1 MHYNENNLN
10 TTMIQGTRSKDLV
23 FQARIWPGNILY
35 YHKEMGI
42 FMRSKKISFMNK
54 ITNSQLSTKIVCII
68 LIVVLF
74 MLSSSVMGIIMVL
87 NSSNRLLYEA
97 LAGSLTYSAQDISKK
112 LSNVE
117 SMTSAIVSNSNI
129 RKNLITL
136 ADEESRIRISNAQNS
151 LSTLIADYYQT
162 YKNNNIS
169 YINLYHPKG
178 AALSYEA
185 RSSSV
190 PGEIH
195 QAVIN
200 AANNHSGYP
209 CWITDYC
216 NSYGLFLGRD
226 CRRID
231 QMNFHTL
238 GTVLVC
244 IDMDRL
250 IRSSTNSI
258 LHSDET
264 LYALFDGSKQFY
276 HSDGLETVQ
285 ITDIEKKLKKDYGV
299 VSVDHSKYFAV
310 RGTISNTSWN
320 YICLI
325 PYAPIASTVNMT
337 RMIAF
342 IVILLSVLISLLL
355 ARLLIISVTKDF
367 SRLIHKMK
375 AFGKD
380 ESRAPDIGCDYSM
393 RKDEIGVLHNQFDQ
407 MALKIQNLIQQNYVN
422 EILSRDAKLKALE
435 NQINPH
441 FLYNTL
447 ETVNWRAKAIGE
459 KEISLMVESLGTLMR
474 ETLSTRDTAFTV
486 RHELRI
492 VQSYLTIQHIRFE
505 DRLEY
510 SQTIDP
516 SILDIELPHL
526 SIQPLVENAINYAME
541 ESTEVCHI
549 QIEGAHLG
557 DTVYIEVVNT
567 DSQFEEGLLDKLE
580 RGLIAPHGFG
590 IGLLNIHRRIQ
601 LTYGAAYG
609 LTLYNKDEDHA
620 AAKIIIPGGEHV
632 KITDS

>member
-1 MHYNENNLN
+1 M
-10 TTMIQGTRSKDLV
+10 TSR
-23 FQARIWPGNILY
+23 R
-35 YHKEMGI
+35 
-42 FMRSKKISFMNK
+42 ISFMNK
-54 ITNSQLSTKIVCII
+54 ISNSQLSTKIVCII
-68 LIVVLF
+68 LIVVLL
-74 MLSSSVMGIIMVL
+74 MLSSSAAGIMLVL

-97 LAGSLTYSAQDISKK
+97 LAGSLTYSAKDISEK

-136 ADEESRIRISNAQNS
+136 AGEDPKIRISNAQNS
-151 LSTLIADYYQT
+151 LGTLIADYYQT

-169 YINLYHPKG
+169 YINLYHLKG
-178 AALSYEA
+178 VTSSYEA

-190 PGEIH
+190 PDEIH

-209 CWITDYC
+209 CWITEYC

-226 CRRID
+226 CRRVD

-264 LYALFDGSKQFY
+264 QYALFDGNTQFY
-276 HSDGLETVQ
+276 HSDGIETGQ
-285 ITDIEKKLKKDYGV
+285 IADIGTKLRKDYGV
-299 VSVDHSKYFAV
+299 VSVDYSKYFAV

-320 YICLI
+320 YICLV

-337 RMIAF
+337 KIIAV
-342 IVILLSVLISLLL
+342 IVILLSVLLSLLL
-355 ARLLIISVTKDF
+355 SRMLIGTVTKDF
-367 SRLIHKMK
+367 SRLVSKMK

-380 ESRAPDIGCDYSM
+380 ESKPPDKGHDYS
-393 RKDEIGVLHNQFDQ
+393 RRRDEIGILHNQFDQ
-407 MALKIQNLIQQNYVN
+407 MALKIQNLIQENYVN
-422 EILSRDAKLKALE
+422 EILSRDARLKALE

-459 KEISLMVESLGTLMR
+459 KEISLMAESLGALMR
-474 ETLSTRDTAFTV
+474 ETLSTRDTAFTIQ
-486 RHELRI
+486 HELRI
-492 VQSYLTIQHIRFE
+492 VQNYLTIQHIRFE
-505 DRLEY
+505 DRLDY
-510 SQTIDP
+510 AQTIDP
-516 SILDIELPHL
+516 SILDIPLPHL

-549 QIEGAHLG
+549 QIEGARLG
-557 DTVYIEVVNT
+557 NLVYIEVVNNN
-567 DSQFEEGLLDKLE
+567 SQFEEGLLDKLE
-580 RGLIAPHGFG
+580 RGLIIPHGFG
-590 IGLLNIHRRIQ
+590 IGLLNIHKRIQ
-601 LTYGAAYG
+601 LTYGAKYG
-609 LTLYNKDEDHA
+609 LSLFNKDEDHA
-620 AAKIIIPGGEHV
+620 AARIIIPGGDYV
-632 KITDS
+632 KITDC